1 MTKQSMPAVSNVNA
15 ENLEEFKA
23 LDKIVIIGYV
33 ASDDKAA
40 NKSFTSFAESQRDN
54 FLFAA
59 SNDAALAKAEGAKQ
73 PSIVLYKDFDEKKAV
88 YDGKLEDE
96 AILEWVKTASTPL
109 VGELGPET
117 YSKYMAVCFRF
128 FCPVSEQ
135 ENKLTLFNIGRYSPG
150 LHLR

>member
-1 MTKQSMPAVSNVNA
+1 MTKQSMPAVSSVNE

-23 LDKIVIIGYV
+23 LDKIVVIGYV
-33 ASDDKAA
+33 GSDDKTS

-54 FLFAA
+54 FLFGA
-59 SNDAALAKAEGAKQ
+59 SNDAALAKAEGVKQ

-96 AILEWVKTASTPL
+96 AILNWVKTASTPL

-117 YSKYMAVCFRF
+117 YSKYMAVRSTPSAFNILYRE
-128 FCPVSEQ
+128 S
-135 ENKLTLFNIGRYSPG
+135 KLT
-150 LHLR
+150 